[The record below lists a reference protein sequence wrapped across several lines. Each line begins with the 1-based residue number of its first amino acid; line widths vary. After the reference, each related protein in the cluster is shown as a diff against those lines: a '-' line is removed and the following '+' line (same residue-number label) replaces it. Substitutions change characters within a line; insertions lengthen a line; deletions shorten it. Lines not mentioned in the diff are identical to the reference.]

1 MRDMKL
7 PVIPTSRR
15 GITLAFGLILTL
27 QGIFAFWLLTML
39 FYRAG
44 AYFLDAGFYVY
55 AIASERA
62 PNNPLLV
69 RQAWGDT
76 VFLTHTTISPM
87 AITAVL
93 RPIFGVPL
101 NFIMYLVIQH
111 VALAVAGAL
120 ISIVAATVFRLT
132 RKQTVLAGA
141 CGAVLLPLSN
151 IGMGSLAYPH
161 VEIFGSSIIAI
172 GICVLI
178 VKWAGFEKKALIPIA
193 IPLILIG
200 MLAREDLGGHIAI
213 AVVAAA
219 LCSPLR
225 SWDKPTWIRAI
236 SLASFGGFTTI
247 GLLLFQRIV
256 LGSDGAFDISYS
268 GTPAYAH
275 VTSVWYL
282 LERFLYLIGSRL
294 DLMLAITAFVLG
306 GLVTKNR
313 AFFAFPLALLPWI
326 ILNATSVDPSKNS
339 LGIYG
344 MFPVVIYLTA
354 PLLAVSFSGFKMT
367 SENSVEIMQSS
378 SSTISGHFVYLIA
391 IVSLF
396 LGGIGGGPNG
406 GGYVYY
412 SLLRYPVIGPGE
424 ISLTNSIVRD
434 FYQEGNRI
442 AIDDAVMTLN
452 PVVHETTPLISKVTD
467 TTEIDSILFFPAFIL
482 GEAQVTTLLQSWI
495 NEGRVISMKCLPG
508 GLARADASMGQV
520 SKPQTPQGQFSKAL
534 RCHPRPTL

>member
-1 MRDMKL
+1 M
-7 PVIPTSRR
+7 
-15 GITLAFGLILTL
+15 FGLILAL
-27 QGIFAFWLLTML
+27 QGAFAFWLLTML

-55 AIASERA
+55 AIASDRA
-62 PNNPLLV
+62 PNNPPLV

-87 AITAVL
+87 AIMALL

-101 NFIMYLVIQH
+101 NFIMYLVMQH
-111 VALAVAGAL
+111 VTLAAAGGL
-120 ISIVAATVFRLT
+120 ISIVAASLFRLSH
-132 RKQTVLAGA
+132 KQIVLAGA
-141 CGAVLLPLSN
+141 TGAILLPLSN

-161 VEIFGSSIIAI
+161 VEIFGSSAIAV
-172 GICVLI
+172 GICLFVL
-178 VKWAGFEKKALIPIA
+178 KWTGFENVWVVPVAVLLIIV
-193 IPLILIG
+193 G

-213 AVVAAA
+213 AVVAATV
-219 LCSPLR
+219 CSPFR
-225 SWDKPTWIRAI
+225 SWKKSTWSRAVI
-236 SLASFGGFTTI
+236 LAAVGGTTTI
-247 GLLLFQRIV
+247 GLLLFQRVV

-294 DLMLAITAFVLG
+294 DLTIATTAFIIG

-313 AFFAFPLALLPWI
+313 ALFAFPIALFPWI

-354 PLLAVSFSGFKMT
+354 PLITMSIDGVTTESEPTGDSVPTHSTAV
-367 SENSVEIMQSS
+367 
-378 SSTISGHFVYLIA
+378 SGHFIYLIA

-396 LGGIGGGPNG
+396 LGGISGGPNG

-412 SLLRYPVIGPGE
+412 SLLRYPIIGPGE
-424 ISLTNSIVRD
+424 ISLTNTLVKD
-434 FYQEGNRI
+434 FAREGNRI
-442 AIDDAVMTLN
+442 AVDDAVMTLN
-452 PVVHETTPLISKVTD
+452 PVEHEETPLISKVTD
-467 TTEIDSILFFPAFIL
+467 TSQIDSILFFPAFIL
-482 GEAQVTTLLQSWI
+482 GEAQVTNFFQSWI
-495 NEGRVISMKCLPG
+495 DQGRVVSMKCLPG
-508 GLARADASMGQV
+508 GLVRADAAGGQA
-520 SKPQTPQGQFSKAL
+520 SKPQTSRGQFNKAL
-534 RCHPRPTL
+534 RCHPRPAL